1 MSRSKGWGKAQREQ
15 LEHLG
20 EGWGEDGGCHLL
32 ALPAPMDRSRK
43 RVGTQVSSNYNP
55 PQKQS
60 VLCRES
66 RRQRLGGSAQV
77 THRQASSSDCEGRR
91 GLAAETLRLQRSKGL
106 FAILSSRIPLPGLH
120 REAAG
125 IFALRYLGT
134 PLGLVVGA
142 WRGTAVGCLERCQ
155 GGCNPPTLSSLAF
168 PDPPRLAGLQR
179 STVFVSASPRVLR
192 AQDLSQASF
201 WQTCLSGCYIASGQG
216 LVSVV
221 LVPVYTALAAFG
233 TGEECHFIPG
243 LPRELIT
250 V

>member
-1 MSRSKGWGKAQREQ
+1 MG
-15 LEHLG
+15 
-20 EGWGEDGGCHLL
+20 
-32 ALPAPMDRSRK
+32 RSRK
-43 RVGTQVSSNYNP
+43 RASTQVSSNYNP

-66 RRQRLGGSAQV
+66 RRQRLGGVPKSP
-77 THRQASSSDCEGRR
+77 TGRPAPRIVRTGEALQQKHSGCR
-91 GLAAETLRLQRSKGL
+91 GAKGL
-106 FAILSSRIPLPGLH
+106 FAVLSSRIPPRGLH

-125 IFALRYLGT
+125 VFALHYLGT

-142 WRGTAVGCLERCQ
+142 WRGAAVRCLERCQ
-155 GGCNPPTLSSLAF
+155 VAATPPTRAARLSQIH
-168 PDPPRLAGLQR
+168 PGLQR
-179 STVFVSASPRVLR
+179 SVVFVSASPRVLR

-233 TGEECHFIPG
+233 TEEECHFIPG